1 MAYDDYTGGTS
12 DEDFFSNVNNG
23 PQDWG
28 SSNNDLN
35 YNINDQQPQ
44 FQTQPA
50 FGNDPNQYD
59 FNANISNIPEDGWQQ
74 FGTNW
79 GNVDK
84 QLGTSFDSLPQQ
96 GYDALQSGLSGFGGK
111 GMDVLG
117 SLFKGGAGV
126 LGQSQGQQNNTNQ
139 MLKGL
144 ASLWAAQ
151 QEKKAQGQLG
161 QQNAQAAQQMQ
172 QNTNPFAAQRPR
184 YQQEL
189 VDVQDRLNA
198 FRQNPNA
205 NQQYKTLQDQLISQ
219 ANRGSRQRGTSDV
232 QMAAA
237 LAPQL
242 TKSQMDFENQM
253 INDRAGLY
261 QPAGAGL
268 NGSSGI
274 LEAMLGA
281 NRATTTAGSNASYAD
296 AIGRML
302 QGNDNTTAKDAAMQ
316 EILSKILAA
325 RQG

>member
-1 MAYDDYTGGTS
+1 MDDNYDWNSFDQQSQEYLNSSDYKGDSFTTPDNQVWGGYDQLQGGINQQGQNDIGSYLGQQNLEPMQWENSMSGLTTGG
-12 DEDFFSNVNNG
+12 
-23 PQDWG
+23 
-28 SSNNDLN
+28 
-35 YNINDQQPQ
+35 
-44 FQTQPA
+44 
-50 FGNDPNQYD
+50 
-59 FNANISNIPEDGWQQ
+59 
-74 FGTNW
+74 
-79 GNVDK
+79 
-84 QLGTSFDSLPQQ
+84 Q
-96 GYDALQSGLSGFGGK
+96 GYDFSGGAQYMNPSQITQQGMDWGQMGTK
-111 GMDVLG
+111 GMDALG
-117 SLFKGGAGV
+117 NLFKGGAGI
-126 LGQSQGQQNNTNQ
+126 LGANQGQQNNTNQ

-189 VDVQDRLNA
+189 SDVQDRLNA

-205 NQQYKTLQDQLISQ
+205 NQQYKTLQDQIISQ

-268 NGSSGI
+268 NSSAGI

-281 NRATTTAGSNASYAD
+281 NKSSTMADSNAGYAS
-296 AIGRML
+296 AIGRLL
-302 QGNDNTTAKDAAMQ
+302 QGGSNQQTKNVSDEQ
-316 EILSKILAA
+316 IQYIREQLGL
-325 RQG
+325 

>member
-1 MAYDDYTGGTS
+1 MDDNYDWNSFDQQSQEYLNSSDYKGDSFTTPDNQVWGGYDQLQGDINQQGQNDMGSYLGQQNLEPMQWENSMSGLTTGGQGY
-12 DEDFFSNVNNG
+12 DFSGGAQYMN
-23 PQDWG
+23 
-28 SSNNDLN
+28 
-35 YNINDQQPQ
+35 
-44 FQTQPA
+44 
-50 FGNDPNQYD
+50 PNQ
-59 FNANISNIPEDGWQQ
+59 I
-74 FGTNW
+74 
-79 GNVDK
+79 
-84 QLGTSFDSLPQQ
+84 PQQ
-96 GYDALQSGLSGFGGK
+96 GMDWGQLGGK
-111 GMDVLG
+111 GLDTLSSM
-117 SLFKGGAGV
+117 FKGGASI
-126 LGQSQGQQNNTNQ
+126 LGATQGQQNSTNQ

-161 QQNAQAAQQMQ
+161 QQNAQAAQQIQ
-172 QNTNPFAAQRPR
+172 QNTNPFATQRTR

-189 VDVQDRLNA
+189 ADVQDRLNA

-274 LEAMLGA
+274 LEAMLNA
-281 NRATTTAGSNASYAD
+281 NKSGVTASSNASYAD

-302 QGNDNTTAKDAAMQ
+302 QGDSNSTAKDAAMQ